1 MSKAKST
8 KSVQVKTIKIAG
20 GARTVKAAVKD
31 VPKDSDVDDTSLE
44 SKVDELLDAVERM
57 TSANDRIAVSMERI
71 ADMTDKINEF
81 LEDPERCRTAGIPI
95 CIQHINGYVLD
106 NTFDKVISV
115 KIEDPVKITNP
126 DNEYLDVGSVKV
138 D

>member
-8 KSVQVKTIKIAG
+8 KPVQAKTI
-20 GARTVKAAVKD
+20 
-31 VPKDSDVDDTSLE
+31 VDDTSLE

-57 TSANDRIAVSMERI
+57 TSANDRIADSMERI

-95 CIQHINGYVLD
+95 CIQHINGYVID
-106 NTFDKVISV
+106 NTFDKVISI

-126 DNEYLDVGSVKV
+126 DNEYLDVGNVYR
-138 D
+138 